1 MRQISR
7 AQELDDTTRGGE
19 RGSAHVPNR
28 EADCFALRHSFG
40 DSGKRLRAWKYAEQ
54 LTGVNRVGPVS
65 QLVCGKA
72 TGLDCPPDG
81 RSGDTDGSR
90 RAAECVHRT

>member
-7 AQELDDTTRGGE
+7 AQESDDKRRGGE
-19 RGSAHVPNR
+19 RDSAHVPNR
-28 EADCFALRHSFG
+28 EADGFALHFD
-40 DSGKRLRAWKYAEQ
+40 DSGKRLLAWKYPEQ
-54 LTGVNRVGPVS
+54 LTGVNRVGPIS

-72 TGLDCPPDG
+72 TGLDCPPD
-81 RSGDTDGSR
+81 RRPGDTDGSR